1 MIPFGG
7 VNSPVVLGLWTLECP
22 WEEKFCLPLWS
33 AGDTPQMSSW
43 QWKVSTCI
51 SVRILEEPRPSTKPF
66 WWGGGGPW
74 SVWSQ
79 SLEDKKPDDKKLKVK
94 VPRKHC
100 ERQLVHRCFLG
111 KEVKG
116 EVLGEWKGESNWDAA
131 SVDPG
136 GALSW
141 LFSEV
146 QGGDDRTGSLC
157 PTLTSDRMEAFPGRS
172 YLGRGRSL

>member
-1 MIPFGG
+1 MSLGG
-7 VNSPVVLGLWTLECP
+7 EILFAIVKCRGHTTDVVLTVKGLNLH
-22 WEEKFCLPLWS
+22 FCKNPGGAKAFHQALL
-33 AGDTPQMSSW
+33 M
-43 QWKVSTCI
+43 
-51 SVRILEEPRPSTKPF
+51 
-66 WWGGGGPW
+66 GGGGPW